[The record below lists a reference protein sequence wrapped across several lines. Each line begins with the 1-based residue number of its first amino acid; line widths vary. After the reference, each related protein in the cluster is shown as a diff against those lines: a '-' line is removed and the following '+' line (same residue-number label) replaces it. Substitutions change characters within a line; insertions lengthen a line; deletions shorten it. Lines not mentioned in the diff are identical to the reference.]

1 MITTL
6 LLATALT
13 GGGVAS
19 EDLTVSRLAP
29 ENSFFFIEVNDV
41 QGMIDRFAD
50 TSVGKMMLDGKTV
63 SEVMEPMMAERAE
76 ELGIEPDQVKLPL
89 DLGMVAYTVLDEEF
103 GVEMPAWLAYLAWKD
118 SDEQVKAI
126 FENEIKRMEL
136 KYEEDRLRGRD
147 MYIFET
153 EMEMPNL
160 GEFVGGAMP
169 MMPMM
174 GDSSHMEDALKKV
187 FVVRDGS
194 LIVMCSE
201 PVGIDQAFKIIDGGS
216 AKTLSDNDA
225 FQALEDMIPGT
236 PGAQAA
242 LLTESL
248 SAFVKPIA
256 GPSYTAALPVIQA
269 AFGDIT
275 GWGFWGS
282 VAPEGNLAT
291 WGQNIT
297 FNGGPQGLMK
307 LFDVGTPL
315 GSIPSFVSD
324 ESLSYGRFNFDFK
337 NLIPTLN
344 DIIAALPEAQGQQIQ
359 PMAQMWGPMLQTSM
373 ETLGPEVH
381 SFSSESDDEFNPM
394 RTTLAIPTTDTK
406 KVDQLISMFA
416 PMAGLQPR
424 DFNGDSIY
432 TDPMDDLGT
441 MAIGVGAGSL
451 LIGQVDG
458 VEAVLRSAGQ
468 SDLPTLGR
476 SKLAKRVERAMP
488 SGDLLT
494 WGFWDTS
501 KMMEMMDS
509 TSQMLPAPVQRA
521 GADGMG
527 AMDELM
533 EKVDPKELAKLVGPQ
548 WVVGKSTKNGLQ
560 FQFGWLLNGD

>member
-13 GGGVAS
+13 GGGADS
-19 EDLTVSRLAP
+19 QDLTIAGLAP
-29 ENSFFFIEVNDV
+29 ENSFFVIELNDV
-41 QGMIDRFAD
+41 QGMIDRFAE
-50 TSVGKMMLDGKTV
+50 TGVGKLVLDGKSV
-63 SEVMEPMMAERAE
+63 SEVMEPMMEERAE
-76 ELGIEPDQVKLPL
+76 ELGIEPDQVTLPV
-89 DLGMVAYTVLDEEF
+89 DLGLVAYTVLDEEL

-118 SDEQVKAI
+118 SDAQVKAL
-126 FENEIKRMEL
+126 FENEIERMEL
-136 KYEEDRLRGRD
+136 KYEEDQLRGRD

-153 EMEMPNL
+153 ELEMPNL
-160 GEFVGGAMP
+160 DEFAGEVMP

-194 LIVMCSE
+194 MIVMCSE
-201 PVGIDQAFKIIDGGS
+201 PGGIDQAFKIIDGGS
-216 AKTLSDNDA
+216 AKTLSEA
-225 FQALEDMIPGT
+225 AAYQALEDMIPGT

-248 SAFVKPIA
+248 SAIAKPVL
-256 GPSYTAALPVIQA
+256 GPGYTAALPVIQA

-297 FNGGPQGLMK
+297 FNGEPRGVMK
-307 LFDVGTPL
+307 LFDVATPL
-315 GSIPSFVSD
+315 GPIPSFVSD

-337 NLIPTLN
+337 SLIPTVN
-344 DIIAALPEAQGQQIQ
+344 EIIAALPEAQGQQVQ
-359 PMAQMWGPMLQTSM
+359 PMVQMWGPMLQTSL

-406 KVDQLISMFA
+406 KVDQLISMFGS
-416 PMAGLQPR
+416 MAGLQPR
-424 DFNGDSIY
+424 DFNGDTIY

-441 MAIGVGAGSL
+441 LAIGIGAGSL
-451 LIGQVDG
+451 LVGQVDG

-468 SDLPTLGR
+468 SDLPSLGR
-476 SKLAKRVERAMP
+476 TKIADRVEQAMP

-494 WGFWDTS
+494 WGFWNTS
-501 KMMEMMDS
+501 KMMEMTGSMSD
-509 TSQMLPAPVQRA
+509 MMPA
-521 GADGMG
+521 GAQR
-527 AMDELM
+527 MDADDQLEEMLDN
-533 EKVDPKELAKLVGPQ
+533 VDMKELAKLVGPQ
-548 WVVGKSTKNGLQ
+548 WVVGRSTKNGMQ
-560 FQFGWLLNGD
+560 FQFGWLRNDG